1 MVRGGHLQTIAGAY
15 LPHRLRFDA
24 KIHHVP
30 LPDGDCLALHADG
43 CLLPPLPPGEDRGAG
58 TSQHHAPPR
67 PTVLLLHG
75 LAGSHQSGYMLRV
88 SAKLRA
94 KGVRVFR
101 LDLRGCGAGIGLAR
115 HPLHAG
121 RSEDAAAALDFVHHM
136 CPDSPIHLIG
146 FSMGGNI
153 VLKLAGEFAENAPP
167 YLASV
172 VAASPPVD
180 LAQCTREIQR
190 GLNRIYDG
198 AFVKALIKHI
208 AVRNTLVPDAHSRP
222 LVPRPRR
229 LMDFDSLFTAPLSG
243 FADVHDYYARASSG
257 PLLRNISIPT
267 FIIAAAS
274 DPIVPVAC
282 FEQTIYSS
290 TTQLIIAPCG
300 GHLGFIAAK
309 NHDPDLRWLDWRIV
323 DWIQSAM
330 PIPTAFD
337 YGG

>member
-1 MVRGGHLQTIAGAY
+1 MPVDFPLFRPHAMIRGGHLQTIAGAY
-15 LPHRLRFDA
+15 LPHRLQFDA

-30 LPDGDCLALHADG
+30 LPDGDGLALH
-43 CLLPPLPPGEDRGAG
+43 EDDVGG
-58 TSQHHAPPR
+58 SLSPEPR
-67 PTVLLLHG
+67 TPSPAALLLHG

-94 KGVRVFR
+94 KGIRVFR

-121 RSEDAAAALDFVHHM
+121 RSEDAAAALDFVHRR
-136 CPDSPIHLIG
+136 CLDSPVHLVG

-153 VLKLAGEFAENAPP
+153 VLKLAGEFGQNTPP

-172 VAASPPVD
+172 VAASPPID

-190 GLNRIYDG
+190 GLNQIYDRT
-198 AFVKALIKHI
+198 FVTALIKHI
-208 AVRNTLVPDAHSRP
+208 AARNTLVPNAHSRP
-222 LVPRPRR
+222 LLPRPRR

-267 FIIAAAS
+267 LIIAAAS

-282 FEQTIYSS
+282 FEQTTYSP
-290 TTQLIIAPCG
+290 TTLLLIAPCG

-309 NHDPDLRWLDWRIV
+309 NHDPDLRWLDWRIL
-323 DWIQSAM
+323 DWIE
-330 PIPTAFD
+330 TRL
-337 YGG
+337 